1 MYSLAAGLRMT
12 PSVRTSTLAGSATP
26 AYISTKPVGWL
37 SSSSTFV
44 PSSCVGTGRQNPTS
58 VASGRTWLPS
68 ESSSQVRECHSR
80 KGRPSWLQTIS
91 WPNCCD
97 SIVG

>member
-1 MYSLAAGLRMT
+1 M
-12 PSVRTSTLAGSATP
+12 P
-26 AYISTKPVGWL
+26 AYISTKPVGWV

-44 PSSCVGTGRQNPTS
+44 PSSAAGTGRQNPTS

-68 ESSSQVRECHSR
+68 SSSSQVRERHSR
-80 KGRPSWLQTIS
+80 NGRPSCRQTTS
-91 WPNCCD
+91 WPKRCD